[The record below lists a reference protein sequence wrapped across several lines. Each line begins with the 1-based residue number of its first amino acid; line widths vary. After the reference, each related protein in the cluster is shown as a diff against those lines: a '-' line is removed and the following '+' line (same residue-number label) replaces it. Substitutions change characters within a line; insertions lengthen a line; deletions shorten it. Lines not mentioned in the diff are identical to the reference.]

1 VRHIAIIGLGFV
13 ADLYMSSLATFPD
26 VRLKAVCDR
35 DPQRRDRFS
44 AYWVDRMGAAPV
56 IPDVAALIAV
66 LSPGDVVLNLTNPGE
81 HHDVTR
87 ALLEAGMHV
96 WSEKPLA
103 MDMDQARALHALAV
117 AKGLTLASAPAS
129 VLSQTAQT
137 LWAAVRAGVGG
148 KPRLVY
154 AELDDGFIPQAAT
167 EAWISASGAPWP
179 SADEYRVG
187 CTLEHAGYWLSWLI
201 AIFGPVRTVSA
212 ASADLIP
219 RKLPGIEAAAPDYS
233 SGTLFFKSGT
243 VARLTCSIVAPHD
256 HRMRVICDG
265 GALEIAAA
273 WDNAAPVRF
282 RPRFRVRR
290 RLMESPFAAR
300 LRLKSAQTH
309 PKVKRTG
316 AASMNFALGPVEM
329 LDALAE
335 ERPCR
340 LGGDYAL
347 HLTEVSLAL
356 QNAGEDAGARRM
368 TTCCGP
374 MAPMQWAELR

>member
-1 VRHIAIIGLGFV
+1 MRHIAIIGLGFV
-13 ADLYMSSLATFPD
+13 SDLYMSSFATFPD
-26 VRLKAVCDR
+26 LHVKSVCDR
-35 DPQRRDRFS
+35 DPLRRDRFV
-44 AYWVDRMGAAPV
+44 AYWADQIGRASVT
-56 IPDVAALIAV
+56 PDIDELIAV
-66 LSPGDVVLNLTNPGE
+66 LSPGDVVLNLTNPSE
-81 HHDVTR
+81 HYGVTH

-103 MDMDQARALHALAV
+103 MDMDQARALHALAE
-117 AKGLTLASAPAS
+117 AKGLILASAPAS
-129 VLSQTAQT
+129 VLSEAAQT
-137 LWAAVRAGVGG
+137 LWAAIRAGVGG

-154 AELDDGFIPQAAT
+154 AELDDGFIPQAPT

-179 SADEYRVG
+179 SEDEYRVG

-201 AIFGPVRTVSA
+201 AIFGPVRTVVSA
-212 ASADLIP
+212 SSSLIP
-219 RKLPGIEAAAPDYS
+219 NKLPGTETAAPDYS
-233 SGTLFFKSGT
+233 SGTLFFENGI
-243 VARLTCSIVAPHD
+243 VARLTCSILAPHD

-265 GALEIAAA
+265 GDLEIGAA

-290 RLMESPFAAR
+290 RLMESPFASRQR
-300 LRLKSAQTH
+300 LCSTHTH
-309 PKVKRTG
+309 PKVKRVG

-329 LDALAE
+329 LDALAN

-356 QNAGEDAGARRM
+356 QNGGEDGGTQRM
-368 TTCCGP
+368 TTRCGQMEP
-374 MAPMQWAELR
+374 MPWAELR